1 MICST
6 TGHGDC
12 PENALKFW
20 RTIKKRSLSLDTL
33 SGIQYIVLGLG
44 DTNYD
49 QFCFMGKQLDK
60 RVAELGG
67 TRIMPLTCVDEV
79 MGMDDVIERWI
90 EELEKLV

>member
-1 MICST
+1 MCT
-6 TGHGDC
+6 FEMFRLTQ
-12 PENALKFW
+12 LLL
-20 RTIKKRSLSLDTL
+20 LSLP
-33 SGIQYIVLGLG
+33 SCYWQK
-44 DTNYD
+44 

-79 MGMDDVIERWI
+79 MGMDEVIERWI